1 MLLISISLRQHLF
14 FKTRKGTF
22 PDMGAAFRLKKVW
35 GTNGPRPFSFGVC
48 ATKKIPATSAGRK
61 AQNVKSPTVRDL
73 FTAGLEIVNTLD
85 ADAVSL
91 LRKKLVATASCR
103 EGVYNRAG
111 EPSAIFCGK
120 GGGTTCVRSDFY
132 KKIRAS
138 DTKLAPTWLGWLD
151 SDQRDDGV
159 KVRCLTTWRQPNI
172 QLYFCRNRISYSG
185 RYEKKAKSLFL
196 LYGVDSR
203 IRTDGLQSHNL
214 AL

>member
-1 MLLISISLRQHLF
+1 MLLISISLCQHLF

-73 FTAGLEIVNTLD
+73 LTAGLEVVNTLD

-91 LRKKLVATASCR
+91 HRKKLVATASCR

-159 KVRCLTTWRQPNI
+159 KVRCLTAWRRPN
-172 QLYFCRNRISYSG
+172 L
-185 RYEKKAKSLFL
+185 
-196 LYGVDSR
+196 
-203 IRTDGLQSHNL
+203 
-214 AL
+214 

>member
-1 MLLISISLRQHLF
+1 MLQEAQERSTRSLPNNKNPPALSAGGFLLLISISLCQHLF

-73 FTAGLEIVNTLD
+73 LTAGLEVVNTLD

-91 LRKKLVATASCR
+91 HRKKLVATASCR

-172 QLYFCRNRISYSG
+172 QMYSCQNRTPIF
-185 RYEKKAKSLFL
+185 RQ
-196 LYGVDSR
+196 
-203 IRTDGLQSHNL
+203 I
-214 AL
+214 

>member
-1 MLLISISLRQHLF
+1 
-14 FKTRKGTF
+14 
-22 PDMGAAFRLKKVW
+22 MGAAFRLKKVW

-73 FTAGLEIVNTLD
+73 LTAGLEVMNTLD

-91 LRKKLVATASCR
+91 HRKKLVATASCR

-138 DTKLAPTWLGWLD
+138 DIYAC
-151 SDQRDDGV
+151 SDV
-159 KVRCLTTWRQPNI
+159 TLTLNFNTI
-172 QLYFCRNRISYSG
+172 QG
-185 RYEKKAKSLFL
+185 RYIL
-196 LYGVDSR
+196 
-203 IRTDGLQSHNL
+203 
-214 AL
+214 